1 MFSSSDGFA
10 FHLIGDIGNDV
21 EDRIGGAGL
30 SVEDGR
36 REDGVDVENRRGGT
50 GLSVEDRRREDGVD
64 VEDRR
69 GEDGDDVEEGR
80 REAGNSFSKTSFLKT
95 QSY

>member
-1 MFSSSDGFA
+1 MFPSSDGFA
-10 FHLIGDIGNDV
+10 FHLIGNIGNDV
-21 EDRIGGAGL
+21 EDRRGGA
-30 SVEDGR
+30 
-36 REDGVDVENRRGGT
+36 

-80 REAGNSFSKTSFLKT
+80 REAGNSFSKTSFLKN
-95 QSY
+95 SKLLNLSSGKFGISCSI